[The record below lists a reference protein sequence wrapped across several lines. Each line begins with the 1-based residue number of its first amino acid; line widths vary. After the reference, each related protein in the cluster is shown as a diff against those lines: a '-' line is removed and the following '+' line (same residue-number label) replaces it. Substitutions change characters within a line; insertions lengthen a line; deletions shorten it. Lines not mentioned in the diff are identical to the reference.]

1 MVYRR
6 ATSFAAL
13 VWAATA
19 PAPAAEAPDG
29 YTCSAE
35 AFTIIDGLH
44 GVGVGEVTLRA
55 DPQYRITGGQ
65 FTYQVSER
73 DPLGGAGYNRIRA
86 IWNLAGGRADGL
98 STDQV
103 IRLPVGPMVV
113 STPAT
118 IAISLDEGPPVSL
131 PILDSWLDKD
141 AFGSVLA
148 VRIPPAAAPE
158 LRGRRSFGYKLK
170 GRHGTELSS
179 DVLLMPD
186 WKKLPGH
193 IRSAL
198 GRAGSRLQEKK
209 CDSFII
215 LGPTTR

>member
-1 MVYRR
+1 MLWVV
-6 ATSFAAL
+6 A
-13 VWAATA
+13 A

-35 AFTIIDGLH
+35 AFTNIGGLDGI
-44 GVGVGEVTLRA
+44 GVGEVTLRT
-55 DPQYRITGGQ
+55 DPAYRITGGV

-73 DPLGGAGYNRIRA
+73 DPLGGAGYYRIRA
-86 IWNLAGGRADGL
+86 TWNLAGGRAEGL
-98 STDQV
+98 STGQA
-103 IRLPVGPMVV
+103 IRLPVGRMVV

-118 IAISLDEGPPVSL
+118 IAISLDEGPPVSI

-148 VRIPPAAAPE
+148 LRIPPAAAPE

-170 GRHGTELSS
+170 AGSGRELAA

-198 GRAGSRLQEKK
+198 GRAGSRLQDKK